1 MPSFVPDVEDSHD
14 RLREAVA
21 AQLQRPD
28 DGLPRYFYRS
38 EVVYRT
44 ELDNLFFR
52 SWLYAGHVS
61 QVPNAGDYFLY
72 TIAEESVIVVRGED
86 GAIRALIN
94 SCRHRGSRVCE
105 VAQGNRKAFTCPYH
119 GWVYGADGALRAAR
133 HMEGVEG
140 FRREDLGLKQ
150 ARVAVRFGL
159 IFINFDPDAYDFD
172 ASLAQ
177 VDAQLRPYHLET
189 AKIAHRETYPVD
201 ANWKVALGN
210 YLECYH
216 CETAHRA
223 YSKIHTFKERE
234 HVVAPLNR
242 AMWARAEAST
252 GVPDLEKATYRMFR
266 EAPGFG
272 ACVYT
277 SRYALFADYR
287 TGSRDGAP
295 VAPLMGDF
303 KGYDG
308 GAGDCQFGPLT
319 YMLNYPDHCI
329 LFRYVP
335 YGIAKT
341 DMEIVWFVRGDAVEG
356 VDYDR
361 EQLTWLWHAT
371 TLEDKRIMQLNA
383 EGVNS
388 RFFEPGPQHPEF
400 EDTPKR
406 FLAWYLH
413 ALAGDFS
420 VVPPTPR
427 AHRTSA
433 CEVAGIP
440 DPSDVQERT

>member
-1 MPSFVPDVEDSHD
+1 MSPSLDVEDSLARMRD
-14 RLREAVA
+14 MVA
-21 AQLQRPD
+21 AQMRDPD
-28 DGLPRYFYRS
+28 LAPVNYFYRS
-38 EVVYRT
+38 PVVYQR
-44 ELDNLFFR
+44 ELETIFFK
-52 SWLYAGHVS
+52 SWLWAGHAS
-61 QVPNAGDYFLY
+61 QIPNPGDWFLY
-72 TIAEESVIVVRGED
+72 TIAEESVIVVRDAD
-86 GAIRALIN
+86 GSIRGLIN

-105 VAQGNRKAFTCPYH
+105 ERQGNCRTFVCPYH
-119 GWVYGADGALRAAR
+119 GWVYGTDGALKSAR
-133 HMEGVEG
+133 LMEAMPS
-140 FRREDLGLKQ
+140 FRKEDHGLKQ
-150 ARVAVRFGL
+150 ARVAERFGL
-159 IFINFDPDAYDFD
+159 IFINFDPDAYDFNQ
-172 ASLAQ
+172 ALAQ
-177 VDAQLRPYHLET
+177 VDPQLRPYHLET
-189 AKIAHRETYPVD
+189 ARIAHRETYSVD
-201 ANWKVALGN
+201 ANWKIALGN

-242 AMWARAEAST
+242 AMWARAATNT

-277 SRYALFADYR
+277 SRYALFGDYK
-287 TGSRDGAP
+287 TGSRDGEP
-295 VAPLMGDF
+295 LAPLMGDF
-303 KGYDG
+303 QGYDG

-319 YMLNYPDHCI
+319 YMLNYPDHCL

-335 YGIAKT
+335 LGIDKC
-341 DMEIVWFVRGDAVEG
+341 DMEIVWLVRGDAVEG
-356 VDYDR
+356 KDYDR
-361 EQLTWLWHAT
+361 DELVWLWHVT
-371 TLEDKRIMQLNA
+371 TLEDKKIMQLNA

-406 FLAWYLH
+406 FLDWYLH

-420 VVPPTPR
+420 VVAPTPR

-433 CEVAGIP
+433 CEVAQIP
-440 DPSDVQERT
+440 TEQA

>member
-1 MPSFVPDVEDSHD
+1 MTSFVPDVDDSRE
-14 RLREAVA
+14 RLQQAVA
-21 AQLQRPD
+21 AQLADPD
-28 DGLPRYFYRS
+28 AGLARYFYRS
-38 EVVYRT
+38 EVCYLT
-44 ELDNLFFR
+44 ELDNVFFR
-52 SWLYAGHVS
+52 SWLWAGHVS
-61 QVPNAGDYFLY
+61 QIPNPGDFFNYR
-72 TIAEESVIVVRGED
+72 IAEESVLVVRGED
-86 GAIRALIN
+86 GKIRALVN

-105 VAQGNRKAFTCPYH
+105 ELAGNKRAFACPYH
-119 GWVYGADGALRAAR
+119 GWVYGTDGALKAAR
-133 HMEGVEG
+133 HMEDALPS
-140 FRREDLGLKQ
+140 FRKEDHGLRQ
-150 ARVAVRFGL
+150 ARVAERFGL
-159 IFINFDPDAYDFD
+159 IFINFDPDAYDFTE
-172 ASLAQ
+172 ALKQ
-177 VDAQLRPYHLET
+177 VDAQLLPYQLHT
-189 AKIAHRETYPVD
+189 ARIAHRETYSVD
-201 ANWKVALGN
+201 ANWKIALGN

-223 YSKIHTFKERE
+223 YSKIHTFKVRE

-242 AMWARAEAST
+242 AMWARAAKDT

-272 ACVYT
+272 SCVYT
-277 SRYALFADYR
+277 SRYALFGDYR
-287 TGSRDGAP
+287 TGSRDGEP
-295 VAPLMGDF
+295 LAPLMGDF

-335 YGIAKT
+335 FGIGKC
-341 DMEIVWFVRGDAVEG
+341 DMEIVWFVRGDAKEG
-356 VDYDR
+356 KDYDR
-361 EQLTWLWHAT
+361 EQLVWLWHVT

-420 VVPPTPR
+420 VIPPTPR
-427 AHRTSA
+427 THRTSA
-433 CEVAGIP
+433 CEVADI
-440 DPSDVQERT
+440 RTEQA

>member
-1 MPSFVPDVEDSHD
+1 MPTFVPDVEDSHD
-14 RLREAVA
+14 RLRDAVA
-21 AQLQRPD
+21 AQLRKPD
-28 DGLPRYFYRS
+28 DALPRYFYRS
-38 EVVYRT
+38 EVTYRT
-44 ELDNLFFR
+44 ELQNIFFR
-52 SWLYAGHVS
+52 SWLWAGHVS
-61 QVPNAGDYFLY
+61 QVPNPGDYFLY
-72 TIAEESVIVVRGED
+72 KLDGEELIVVRGED
-86 GAIRALIN
+86 GAIRALVN

-105 VAQGNRKAFTCPYH
+105 SLQGNRKAFVCPYH
-119 GWVYGADGALRAAR
+119 GWVYNADGSLKAAR
-133 HMEGVEG
+133 HMDVMPD
-140 FRREDLGLKQ
+140 FRKEDHGLKQ
-150 ARVAVRFGL
+150 ARVAERFGL
-159 IFINFDPDAYDFD
+159 IFINFDPDAYDFNE
-172 ASLAQ
+172 ALAQ
-177 VDAQLRPYHLET
+177 VDAQLKPYHLES
-189 AKIAHRETYPVD
+189 AKIAHRETYSVD
-201 ANWKVALGN
+201 ANWKIALGN

-242 AMWARAEAST
+242 AMWARAATST

-272 ACVYT
+272 SCVYT
-277 SRYALFADYR
+277 SRYALFADYK
-287 TGSRDGAP
+287 TGSRDGEQ

-303 KGYDG
+303 RGFDG

-335 YGIAKT
+335 FGMNKC

-356 VDYDR
+356 TDYDR
-361 EQLTWLWHAT
+361 EQLVWLWHVT

-383 EGVNS
+383 DGVNS
-388 RFFEPGPQHPEF
+388 HFFEPGPQHPEF

-406 FLAWYLH
+406 FVDWYLH
-413 ALAGDFS
+413 ALAGDFT

-427 AHRTSA
+427 THRTSA
-433 CEVAGIP
+433 CEVAQI
-440 DPSDVQERT
+440 QTEKN

>member
-1 MPSFVPDVEDSHD
+1 MTSFVPDVEDSAD

-21 AQLQRPD
+21 GQLADRD
-28 DGLPRYFYRS
+28 AGLSRYFYRS

-44 ELDNLFFR
+44 ELANVFFR
-52 SWLYAGHVS
+52 SWLWVGHVS
-61 QVPNAGDYFLY
+61 QIPKPGDFFQYA
-72 TIAEESVIVVRGED
+72 IAEEKVIVVRSED
-86 GAIRALIN
+86 GTIKALIN

-105 VAQGNRKAFTCPYH
+105 EMAGHRKAFACPYH
-119 GWVYGADGALRAAR
+119 GWVYGTDGALKSAR
-133 HMEGVEG
+133 HMDAMPD
-140 FRREDLGLKQ
+140 FRKEDFGLRQ
-150 ARVAVRFGL
+150 ARVAERFGL
-159 IFINFDPDAYDFD
+159 IFINFDPDAYDFTE
-172 ASLAQ
+172 ALKE
-177 VDAQLRPYHLET
+177 VDAQLLPYRLET
-189 AKIAHRETYPVD
+189 ARIAHRETYSVD

-242 AMWARAEAST
+242 AMWARAPHQT
-252 GVPDLEKATYRMFR
+252 GIADIEKATYRMFR

-272 ACVYT
+272 SCVYT
-277 SRYALFADYR
+277 SRYALFGDYR
-287 TGSRDGAP
+287 TGSRDGEP
-295 VAPLMGDF
+295 LAPLMGDF
-303 KGYDG
+303 QGYDG

-319 YMLNYPDHCI
+319 YMLNYPDHCL

-335 YGIAKT
+335 LGIARC

-356 VDYDR
+356 KDYSRD
-361 EQLTWLWHAT
+361 ELVWLWHVT

-388 RFFEPGPQHPEF
+388 QFFEPGPQHPEF

-406 FLAWYLH
+406 FLEWYLH
-413 ALAGDFS
+413 ALIGDFT

-427 AHRTSA
+427 THRTSF
-433 CEVAGIP
+433 CEMTEHTE
-440 DPSDVQERT
+440 DNT

>member
-1 MPSFVPDVEDSHD
+1 MTTFVLDVEDCTE
-14 RLREAVA
+14 RLQRAVA
-21 AQLQRPD
+21 AQLRQPD
-28 DGLPRYFYRS
+28 AGLPGYFYRS
-38 EVVYRT
+38 PVTYRR
-44 ELDNLFFR
+44 ELANIFFR

-61 QVPNAGDYFLY
+61 QVPNPGDYFLY
-72 TIAEESVIVVRGED
+72 AIAEESVIVTRAQD
-86 GAIRALIN
+86 GSIHALVN

-105 VAQGNRKAFTCPYH
+105 TEAGNCRTFVCPYH
-119 GWVYGADGALRAAR
+119 GWVYDTDGSLRAAR
-133 HMEGVEG
+133 HMDAMPG
-140 FRREDLGLKQ
+140 FRKEDHGLRQ

-159 IFINFDPDAYDFD
+159 IFINFDPDAHDF
-172 ASLAQ
+172 AGCLAQ
-177 VDAQLRPYHLET
+177 VDAQLGPYRLEN

-201 ANWKVALGN
+201 ANWKIALGN

-216 CETAHRA
+216 CDTAHRA

-242 AMWARAEAST
+242 AMWARAAEQT
-252 GVPDLEKATYRMFR
+252 GVPDIEKAVYRMFR

-272 ACVYT
+272 SCVYT
-277 SRYALFADYR
+277 SRYALFGDCK

-319 YMLNYPDHCI
+319 YMLNYPDHCV

-335 YGIAKT
+335 FGIDRT
-341 DMEIVWFVRGDAVEG
+341 DMEIVWFVNGDAREG
-356 VDYDR
+356 IDYDKD
-361 EQLTWLWHAT
+361 ELTWLWHVT
-371 TLEDKRIMQLNA
+371 TLEDKRIMSLNA
-383 EGVNS
+383 AGVNS
-388 RFFEPGPQHPEF
+388 QFFEPGPQHPEF

-406 FLAWYLH
+406 FVDWYLH

-420 VVPPTPR
+420 VVAPTPR
-427 AHRTSA
+427 LHRTSA
-433 CEVAGIP
+433 CEMTESP
-440 DPSDVQERT
+440 